1 MGKGYKKVKLNEDVV
16 NEYLIKKQRSRIQ
29 EIESAKKK
37 AMRDKITKAVMSFK
51 EINIAKN
58 KEDILKIKKMREWII
73 KLGKKK
79 DIPGKEPQ
87 IIEYGEIT
95 PVERNPY

>member
-1 MGKGYKKVKLNEDVV
+1 
-16 NEYLIKKQRSRIQ
+16 
-29 EIESAKKK
+29 
-37 AMRDKITKAVMSFK
+37 
-51 EINIAKN
+51 
-58 KEDILKIKKMREWII
+58 MREWII